1 MMEGITVL
9 SETQRGVCSWHWPA
23 LWICVAAFA
32 LIGALVF
39 FFKFDRCISTFLDLI
54 MCIVFFSLVGAVWGM
69 LPAAYIPTSHE
80 TVYEVIIDDSVS
92 MTEFI
97 EQYEIVDQRG
107 EIFTIKERGDGDA

>member
-1 MMEGITVL
+1 
-9 SETQRGVCSWHWPA
+9 
-23 LWICVAAFA
+23 
-32 LIGALVF
+32 
-39 FFKFDRCISTFLDLI
+39 
-54 MCIVFFSLVGAVWGM
+54 M